1 MKNFHCFW
9 AYKRCNVNELLP
21 GLHIWWKQLQ
31 HSLYTF
37 CIPSVVCVYQWLPVC
52 FEQTKILDGF
62 WKWYI
67 IVGNAFLV
75 QQRNLKCI
83 SNTKK
88 FVNDNLS
95 STNGYQN
102 RISHFHCNL
111 QVEIAA
117 YFSSVPKRCKHCEYR
132 GYIQRLIRFCK
143 RRRIYLPI
151 ILHYSN
157 LYFYIFVLSPISSAD
172 FYDFSKGK
180 FP

>member
-1 MKNFHCFW
+1 MNYFRDCTSDESSCNIHYILFVYSRQCVSTNG
-9 AYKRCNVNELLP
+9 YRCVLN
-21 GLHIWWKQLQ
+21 KQ
-31 HSLYTF
+31 
-37 CIPSVVCVYQWLPVC
+37 
-52 FEQTKILDGF
+52 KILGCF

-75 QQRNLKCI
+75 QQRNSKCI

-172 FYDFSKGK
+172 FYGLSKGK

>member
-1 MKNFHCFW
+1 MNYFRDCTSDESSCNIHYILFVYSRQCVSTNG
-9 AYKRCNVNELLP
+9 YRCVLN
-21 GLHIWWKQLQ
+21 KQ
-31 HSLYTF
+31 
-37 CIPSVVCVYQWLPVC
+37 
-52 FEQTKILDGF
+52 KILGCF

-75 QQRNLKCI
+75 QQRNSKCI

-117 YFSSVPKRCKHCEYR
+117 YFFLCLSVVSIASFKIIRNNYFCRIIGGLRCTMLQKN
-132 GYIQRLIRFCK
+132 LI
-143 RRRIYLPI
+143 
-151 ILHYSN
+151 S
-157 LYFYIFVLSPISSAD
+157 
-172 FYDFSKGK
+172 
-180 FP
+180 